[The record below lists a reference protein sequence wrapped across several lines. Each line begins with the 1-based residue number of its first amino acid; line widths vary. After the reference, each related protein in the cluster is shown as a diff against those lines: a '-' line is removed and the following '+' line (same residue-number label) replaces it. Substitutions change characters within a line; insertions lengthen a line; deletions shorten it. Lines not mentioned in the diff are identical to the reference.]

1 MKKFLFGTVSFLL
14 IAVIID
20 IACGQIFAYFVNHA
34 KGGDNGR
41 NNYICNKVEED
52 ILVFGSSRAIH
63 HYNPIILSDSL
74 GMSCYNCGQDGNG
87 IILNY
92 GRMQLIWQRYR
103 PKIVIYDVIPGFDLL
118 SGEDN
123 HKYLG
128 WLKAYCDKPGI
139 PEIFQSVDATEKYK
153 MLSQMYRYNSKYLQI
168 IADYI
173 HPMQSD
179 GIKGFRPLEGEMD
192 TMMVSKS
199 NKQEKT
205 VYLFDSLKISYFN
218 KMLDEAGSTRFIFVV
233 SPSWGPI
240 DHASLKPIIDIC
252 HKRSIPFLD
261 FSDSLKYIHQRKY
274 FKDGSHLNAVG
285 ADEFTRD
292 LVKSLKTFE
301 LGVKRT

>member
-1 MKKFLFGTVSFLL
+1 MKKFLFGTTLFLL
-14 IAVIID
+14 VAVIID
-20 IACGQIFAYFVNHA
+20 IACGQICAYLVHHA

-41 NNYICNKVEED
+41 NNYICNEVKED

-63 HYNPIILSDSL
+63 HYNPTILTDSL

-103 PKIVIYDVIPGFDLL
+103 PKVMLYDVIPAFDLL

-128 WLKAYCDKPGI
+128 WLKAYYNRPGV

-153 MLSQMYRYNSKYLQI
+153 MLSEMYRYNSRFLQI
-168 IADYI
+168 IADNI

-192 TMMVSKS
+192 TMKVSTSDK
-199 NKQEKT
+199 KEKPA
-205 VYLFDSLKISYFN
+205 YEFDSLKISYFN
-218 KMLDEAGSTRFIFVV
+218 KMLDETGSTRFVFVV
-233 SPSWGPI
+233 SPCWESI
-240 DHASLKPIIDIC
+240 NHASLQPIIDIC
-252 HKRSIPFLD
+252 QKRNIPFLD
-261 FSDSLKYIHQRKY
+261 FSDNPKYIHQRKY

-292 LVKSLKTFE
+292 LIQSLKR
-301 LGVKRT
+301 LGIGVKHT